1 MNQPLIE
8 YIDMY
13 HNGNGADF
21 GRSLD
26 PPVDRK
32 MVSKWVAAKY
42 WVLMIDREDKKSE
55 LWLFSP
61 RRPLI
66 KE

>member
-1 MNQPLIE
+1 MLLSK

-32 MVSKWVAAKY
+32 MVSKWVAAGY
-42 WVLMIDREDKKSE
+42 WIIKVERDDYKDE

-61 RRPLI
+61 RRSLI